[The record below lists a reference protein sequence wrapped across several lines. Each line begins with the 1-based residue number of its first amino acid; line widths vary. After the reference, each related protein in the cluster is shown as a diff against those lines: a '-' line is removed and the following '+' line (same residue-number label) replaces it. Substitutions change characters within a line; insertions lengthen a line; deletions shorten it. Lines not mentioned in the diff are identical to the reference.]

1 MLQQILTNMFIEPE
15 LLAELNEEQKQVLF
29 FKMRE
34 EQVRRWRER
43 ETGLE
48 KEEAGTVKP
57 RKVSGKTVSWLKGS
71 DNDVWV
77 WLMGEHPDDKPYDQ
91 ICDEIMAERAANQ
104 AQKEAKEFRAK
115 KEAEIEKRFSG
126 LYVEQEETDRQK
138 QACKAAAL
146 EQNKQAELKRYEA
159 EERRKAEEEVRRL
172 EDKRA
177 QQIYMDLKEVQH
189 QGKGQDKEEKAWQD
203 SLRKSK
209 VADQR
214 RRSLAKQTREDNRR
228 RSLKALER
236 GRVAAMTKAFGG
248 QTTALPPKAKPRKLT
263 LTNEPIDQ
271 RPNMRHSVSSSNREE
286 IIRWFREQQLPLRV
300 CFQQDQT
307 CIAPWFHGII
317 SLQEAED
324 FLGSV
329 SPGGFLVRVSERIL
343 GYVLS
348 YRSQEGFKHF
358 LIDAADNCYMLLGD
372 QIKFTSLEELVEYHK
387 DEPLTASG
395 GERLLMACGQ
405 KPGNLD
411 YSELFT

>member
-104 AQKEAKEFRAK
+104 AQKEAKEFRCLCACVHVCVRVCVCLS
-115 KEAEIEKRFSG
+115 EAHVWFG
-126 LYVEQEETDRQK
+126 LIFQ
-138 QACKAAAL
+138 
-146 EQNKQAELKRYEA
+146 RYEA

-177 QQIYMDLKEVQH
+177 QQIFMDLKEVQH
-189 QGKGQDKEEKAWQD
+189 QGKV
-203 SLRKSK
+203 RKSK

-271 RPNMRHSVSSSNREE
+271 PNMRHSVSSSNREE